1 MMFHL
6 KRITSILILVTFFLP
21 LAQCQ
26 KFSVPEPAQIQ
37 QQTED
42 REPMQIDEK
51 NRIIKPSKTFTTSRL
66 ESWFSLLTFLWPTLF
81 VLLQNTKSRILS
93 NTIVL
98 VGPILCGITI
108 YYIGQIFRVSTP
120 LYGGYIWIISMAI
133 FTIICITEFIKLML
147 EKYKIAA

>member
-108 YYIGQIFRVSTP
+108 YYIGQILRVSTP